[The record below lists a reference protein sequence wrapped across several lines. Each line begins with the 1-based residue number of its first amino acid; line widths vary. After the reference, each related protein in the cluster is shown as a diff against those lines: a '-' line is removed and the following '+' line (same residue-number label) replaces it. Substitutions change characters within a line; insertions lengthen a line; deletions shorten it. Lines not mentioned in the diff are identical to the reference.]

1 MIIDSIFKAYDV
13 RGKVGTEL
21 TNDIVVKIAKAVADW
36 LPKEGPVAVG
46 RDMRSDSDE
55 LAKAAIKGLVSQG
68 RDVWDIGMVTSDMI
82 YFAVGK
88 YKLAGGLMI
97 TASHNPGEYN
107 GIKFCREEAK
117 PIGLDTGLSDIR
129 EKVKTN
135 KFKNKTNKGRV
146 ISRDVTEDWI
156 THVLSFVDMG
166 DLKPL
171 KIAVDAG
178 NGMVG
183 KIFPELEPY
192 APFDV
197 IEMYFELDGGFPN
210 HPANPIESKNL
221 QDLINVVKQQKC
233 DAGLAFDGD
242 GDRAVLIDEK
252 GVPISGT
259 VMTSILAE
267 YFLGK
272 APCSTVLYNAIVGRV
287 AKETI
292 EKHGG
297 KAIRTKV
304 GHSIIKNEM
313 RLHNALFAGEHSH
326 HYYFRNN
333 FMADSGLIASMV
345 ALALL
350 CKSGIKLS
358 RLADKFRKYYSVE
371 ETNFEIDDKDAAMN
385 KIAKSFSD
393 AKIDW
398 LDGLTLTFND
408 GWVNVRPSNTE
419 PLLRLNAEADTP
431 TILNN
436 YVKKVTKIINN

>member
-1 MIIDSIFKAYDV
+1 MPLLKSTTIFSGY
-13 RGKVGTEL
+13 
-21 TNDIVVKIAKAVADW
+21 
-36 LPKEGPVAVG
+36 
-46 RDMRSDSDE
+46 
-55 LAKAAIKGLVSQG
+55 
-68 RDVWDIGMVTSDMI
+68 TS
-82 YFAVGK
+82 
-88 YKLAGGLMI
+88 
-97 TASHNPGEYN
+97 
-107 GIKFCREEAK
+107 
-117 PIGLDTGLSDIR
+117 
-129 EKVKTN
+129 
-135 KFKNKTNKGRV
+135 
-146 ISRDVTEDWI
+146 
-156 THVLSFVDMG
+156 
-166 DLKPL
+166 L
-171 KIAVDAG
+171 KIAIDAG
-178 NGMVG
+178 NSMVG
-183 KIFPELEPY
+183 KIFPELEPFV
-192 APFDV
+192 PFDV
-197 IEMYFELDGGFPN
+197 IEMYFELDGSFPN

-272 APCSTVLYNAIVGRV
+272 VPRSTVLYNAIVGRV

-297 KAIRTKV
+297 KAIRTRV

-326 HYYFRNN
+326 HYYFRDN

-350 CKSGIKLS
+350 CKSGVKLS
-358 RLADKFRKYYSVE
+358 SLADNFRKYYSVE
-371 ETNFEIDDKDAAMN
+371 ETNFEIDDKEKAMN
-385 KIAKSFSD
+385 KIAQSFSN

-436 YVKKVTKIINN
+436 YVKKVTKIINS